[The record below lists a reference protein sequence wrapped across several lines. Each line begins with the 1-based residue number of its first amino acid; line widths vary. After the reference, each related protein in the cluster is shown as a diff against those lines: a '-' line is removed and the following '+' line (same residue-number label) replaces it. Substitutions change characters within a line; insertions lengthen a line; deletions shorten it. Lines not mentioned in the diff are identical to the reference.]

1 MKNVRIRST
10 HNPTTRAAILFML
23 VAMVGMITPAA
34 VKAQTRLQAGTL
46 ACAGEGGWGLIITS
60 KKTFRCTFSAND
72 ADIRGEYV
80 GEIQKFGLDIGITG
94 DTVLMWL
101 VLGPAEKVGNNYIPG
116 SLQGEYGGVGAEA
129 SAGMGLGANAL
140 LGGGEQSFALQ
151 PVSVQVQTGLSVAA
165 GVQTFS
171 LRYVGPMQ

>member
-1 MKNVRIRST
+1 MKNLRTKSAQ
-10 HNPTTRAAILFML
+10 NPTNRAAILFML
-23 VAMVGMITPAA
+23 VAMVGLLAPTA

-60 KKTFRCTFSAND
+60 KKTFRCTFSATD
-72 ADIRGEYV
+72 SDIRGEYV
-80 GEIQKFGLDIGITG
+80 GEIRKFGLDVGVTG

-101 VLGPAEKVGNNYIPG
+101 VLGPAEKVGENYVPG
-116 SLQGEYGGVGAEA
+116 SLQGEYAGIGAEA

-151 PVSVQVQTGLSVAA
+151 PVSVQVQTGLSIAA

-171 LRYVGPMQ
+171 LEYVGPMQ